1 MDIILIIILA
11 SILIATLSILYLNI
25 KSNIKKEDENKADE
39 IANLNAEI
47 IKLKDSLNTTINTSL
62 SSMSSSFNNLST
74 GVTKDMTAA
83 LTKVDE
89 KVAAFNS
96 QVENLN
102 ESQKGINKILAGV
115 KKYGTLAEFSLGS
128 LIKDLLPSSQYLSNV
143 KMKEET
149 SENVEFA
156 IKLQEGVLVPVDS
169 HFPVERFK
177 AIQDAHQEDDKKAIA
192 DARTKLAKA
201 FKEKAK
207 SINEKYIVPPKT
219 TDFAIVYAPTESLFL
234 ELANYQDPNTKELLS
249 QELMK
254 KYKVTVMGPNNLS
267 GYLQSLHMG
276 FQTLKVQ
283 KHATEIY
290 DHLKTIS
297 TRFTKHFDGIVNLRK
312 KLEEAMTAVDKF
324 GTDARSIKRTLENKK
339 DPEQIE
345 KAIETYKNL
354 YNATDITEIGEM
366 IDQGVRFCFVNLPN
380 SQIELIEPL
389 GDGSPIQNFL
399 DKNPKGGQH
408 HICFEVKDIHEAK
421 IEMEEKGATV
431 LNEPRIGA
439 HGTPIIFI
447 HPKDS
452 DGVLIELME
461 TPKS

>member
-1 MDIILIIILA
+1 MDTILIIILA
-11 SILIATLSILYLNI
+11 LILIATSAILYLNI
-25 KSNIKKEDENKADE
+25 KSNAIKEDTNKEADE
-39 IANLNAEI
+39 IAKLNSEI
-47 IKLKDSLNTTINTSL
+47 VKLKDSLNTTINSSL
-62 SSMSSSFNNLST
+62 NSMSTSFNNLST

-149 SENVEFA
+149 GENVEFA
-156 IKLQEGVLVPVDS
+156 VKLQEGVLVPVDS
-169 HFPVERFK
+169 HFPVE
-177 AIQDAHQEDDKKAIA
+177 HQEDDKKAIA

-207 SINEKYIVPPKT
+207 SVNEKYIVPPKT

-234 ELANYQDPNTKELLS
+234 EIANYQDPNTKELLS

-254 KYKVTVMGPNNLS
+254 KYKVTIMGPNNLS

-324 GTDARSIKRTLENKK
+324 GTDARSIKRTLENIK

-345 KAIETYKNL
+345 KAIETENVEKFEDIPRQAKN
-354 YNATDITEIGEM
+354 
-366 IDQGVRFCFVNLPN
+366 
-380 SQIELIEPL
+380 
-389 GDGSPIQNFL
+389 
-399 DKNPKGGQH
+399 
-408 HICFEVKDIHEAK
+408 
-421 IEMEEKGATV
+421 
-431 LNEPRIGA
+431 
-439 HGTPIIFI
+439 
-447 HPKDS
+447 
-452 DGVLIELME
+452 
-461 TPKS
+461 

>member
-1 MDIILIIILA
+1 MDTILIIILA
-11 SILIATLSILYLNI
+11 LILIATSAILYLNI
-25 KSNIKKEDENKADE
+25 KSNVTKEDTNKEADE
-39 IANLNAEI
+39 IAKLNSEI
-47 IKLKDSLNTTINTSL
+47 VKLKDSLNTTINSSL
-62 SSMSSSFNNLST
+62 NSMSTSFNNLST

-207 SINEKYIVPPKT
+207 SVNEKYIVPPKT

-234 ELANYQDPNTKELLS
+234 EIANYQDPNTKELLS

-254 KYKVTVMGPNNLS
+254 KYKVTIMGPNNLS
-267 GYLQSLHMG
+267 GYLKSLHMG

-324 GTDARSIKRTLENKK
+324 GTDARSIKRTLENIK

-345 KAIETYKNL
+345 KAIETENVEKFE
-354 YNATDITEIGEM
+354 DI
-366 IDQGVRFCFVNLPN
+366 
-380 SQIELIEPL
+380 
-389 GDGSPIQNFL
+389 
-399 DKNPKGGQH
+399 
-408 HICFEVKDIHEAK
+408 
-421 IEMEEKGATV
+421 
-431 LNEPRIGA
+431 PRQA
-439 HGTPIIFI
+439 NN
-447 HPKDS
+447 
-452 DGVLIELME
+452 
-461 TPKS
+461 